1 MATAVQEWMVRSM
14 NDMAMKYED
23 WLRGCVHHDGRKG
36 NVYLPCDRVLAIAD
50 WIEAHRD
57 VAPVVRCED
66 CKRQDNCLKQ
76 VVMNSEES
84 KFDVFYKSVG
94 FCSYGERKD
103 DEL

>member
-1 MATAVQEWMVRSM
+1 MARLIDAEPILMRWNTEM
-14 NDMAMKYED
+14 
-23 WLRGCVHHDGRKG
+23 LGRKDMYDMVK
-36 NVYLPCDRVLAIAD
+36 NAPAID
-50 WIEAHRD
+50 I
-57 VAPVVRCED
+57 VRCKD